1 MQEELKQ
8 RPRGKTILYLV
19 PEQMTFQTQ
28 QALIG
33 SEDVRGS
40 IRAQVL
46 VFTISVEGTTR
57 SWGASRLHIDEAGV
71 HMLLR
76 KIVESRK
83 DGLSVFQKRGAKRF
97 L

>member
-1 MQEELKQ
+1 MFTRSARRVKTTPE
-8 RPRGKTILYLV
+8 RKTILYLV

-46 VFTISVEGTTR
+46 VF
-57 SWGASRLHIDEAGV
+57 HD
-71 HMLLR
+71 
-76 KIVESRK
+76 
-83 DGLSVFQKRGAKRF
+83 
-97 L
+97 